1 MDIAFLIFTIT
12 YIIIALGQP
21 PLFRIDRT
29 GAAIIGAS
37 LMLISKT
44 LSVYDAY
51 ETIDYKTIIILFGMM
66 VLIANIRLSGFFY
79 IIQNFILSRVKSPHL
94 LLASIIFTS
103 GMLSAFF
110 INDTVCLIF
119 TPFILE
125 LTKRLNIEP
134 KPYLLALCMS
144 ANIGSVATITGNPQN
159 IIIGSASGIGYGAF
173 FLKMFPVALVGLV
186 ICFLIIF
193 LFFRDEL
200 SSNFKQ
206 IPTFNYRYN
215 RALVIKSSLVAVI
228 TLILFFVG
236 IPMEIVAVGVGSFL
250 LITRRIKPEKVY
262 ALIDFRLLILF
273 IGLFI
278 VIKGFENS
286 IAFKEL
292 VYHGSYL
299 VQNPFALILSS
310 AVLSNIVSNVPA
322 VLVLKP
328 LINNFGN
335 TEFGWLCLAMSST
348 LAGNLTIVGSIAN
361 IIVLESASSK
371 VKVSFWDYAKV
382 GIPVT
387 ILTIS
392 VGYLILYLFYAI

>member
-1 MDIAFLIFTIT
+1 MDIAFLIFALT
-12 YIIIALGQP
+12 YIVIALGQP

-51 ETIDYKTIIILFGMM
+51 ESIDYKTIIILFGMM

-79 IIQNFILSRVKSPHL
+79 IVQNFILSRVKNPHL
-94 LLASIIFTS
+94 LLASLILIS
-103 GMLSAFF
+103 GLLSAFF

-125 LTKRLNIEP
+125 LTRRLNLDS

-159 IIIGSASGIGYGAF
+159 IIIGSASGIGYGTF
-173 FLKMFPVALVGLV
+173 FLKMFPVALIGLI
-186 ICFLIIF
+186 ICFLVISI
-193 LFFRDEL
+193 FFRKEL
-200 SSNFKQ
+200 SSNFIQ
-206 IPTFNYRYN
+206 ITPFKYRYN
-215 RALVIKSSLVAVI
+215 RALVIKSSLVALV
-228 TLILFFVG
+228 TLILFFAGV
-236 IPMEIVAVGVGSFL
+236 PMEIVAVGVGSFL

-262 ALIDFRLLILF
+262 AMIDFRLLILF

-286 IAFKEL
+286 VAFKEL
-292 VYHGSYL
+292 VSHGYDL
-299 VQNPFALILSS
+299 VQNPPALILSS

-328 LINNFGN
+328 LISNFGN
-335 TEFGWLCLAMSST
+335 SEFDWLCLAMSST

-371 VKVSFWDYAKV
+371 VKVSFWEYAKV

-387 ILTIS
+387 FLTMAT
-392 VGYLILYLFYAI
+392 GYFVLYLLYL